1 MYSSSSEGFFTGSRF
16 AMVVIKSGADLLEH
30 PELEGGD
37 AVCLPACLPRS
48 QGSVFWPPH
57 SESHSVAAFPDPPP
71 FPPLNPLFL
80 PARAEKGHKV
90 KAKGREGKRI
100 KGTLFKRVKEELRRM
115 SGEKIA
121 RPTNLRRI
129 FCPSFTRTCGR

>member
-1 MYSSSSEGFFTGSRF
+1 
-16 AMVVIKSGADLLEH
+16 MVVIKSGANLLEH

-57 SESHSVAAFPDPPP
+57 SVSLSVAAAAAAFLDPPP

-80 PARAEKGHKV
+80 PPFLPAKAEKGHKV
-90 KAKGREGKRI
+90 KAKGK
-100 KGTLFKRVKEELRRM
+100 KGRR
-115 SGEKIA
+115 G
-121 RPTNLRRI
+121 
-129 FCPSFTRTCGR
+129 